1 MIPIPDN
8 VLEAVMEAE
17 KERANG
23 PFKPAKKEVINAA
36 TNKANVEIKQQI
48 MAALEYA
55 QKPMTVSGLI
65 CEIETL
71 RKINDGMEE
80 YVDITAKD
88 TNKVVEEC
96 VDTPTEEIDEVVEEC
111 VDTPTEEINEVV
123 EECVDV
129 PAEEINEVVEECV
142 DVPAE
147 QNSSKKVTIP
157 YKKYTGGVDIVC
169 MFERTVS
176 KINYLVNHTERDYQ
190 IVKLCNPTL
199 IRPDTFV
206 AKVEGDSLV
215 MVETLDLFR
224 ELVSKINTRNVVR
237 EWSYC
242 GSDGN
247 LCDVF
252 KAYLPSGY
260 VASVCAVAVKDLP
273 EQLYIDGK
281 VKITPKNSYDW
292 FEVQPTCEDQP
303 PIMTNVKGMQF
314 YNAITIKVLKRDMT
328 ILNWMPG
335 VHPCFRKFNHIHD
348 HIVIIG
354 KDWNN

>member
-8 VLEAVMEAE
+8 VLEAVMQAE
-17 KERANG
+17 KERAKG
-23 PFKPAKKEVINAA
+23 PLKPAKKEVINAA

-65 CEIETL
+65 AEIETL

-88 TNKVVEEC
+88 TN
-96 VDTPTEEIDEVVEEC
+96 EVVEEC
-111 VDTPTEEINEVV
+111 VDI
-123 EECVDV
+123 
-129 PAEEINEVVEECV
+129 
-142 DVPAE
+142 PAE

-157 YKKYTGGVDIVC
+157 YKKYAGGVDIAC

-176 KINYLVNHTERDYQ
+176 KINYLVNRTERDYQ

-281 VKITPKNSYDW
+281 VKITPKNLYDW